1 MHLEMPVRVTAAKL
15 ASPSSRPDRRETF
28 PSPQKVKPVSRIIA
42 FSDASHPPCR
52 LNFLPWNPVGLPW
65 KDKNQPWNVV
75 GLPWSLV
82 FQPCRDVFLSGGAV
96 RLPCGHVFLP
106 WSAVSLPWSLKF
118 LPWNVVFLP
127 WMLIFNNLRRISL
140 PACRN
145 WSKIATFDLPHIF
158 NLQP

>member
-96 RLPCGHVFLP
+96 RLPCGHVCHGVLFLCQGVLN
-106 WSAVSLPWSLKF
+106 SYHETLFFCHGRLFS
-118 LPWNVVFLP
+118 
-127 WMLIFNNLRRISL
+127 I
-140 PACRN
+140 
-145 WSKIATFDLPHIF
+145 TY
-158 NLQP
+158 